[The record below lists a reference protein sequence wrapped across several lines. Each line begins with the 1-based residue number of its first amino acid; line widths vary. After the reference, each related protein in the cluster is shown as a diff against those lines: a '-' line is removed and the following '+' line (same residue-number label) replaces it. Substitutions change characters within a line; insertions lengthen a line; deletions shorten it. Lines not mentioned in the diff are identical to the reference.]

1 MEGKIRVIIKRP
13 DEQFGH
19 VTNISASLENLQ
31 KTVDGYIEAVPLT
44 SEIVILCNEEGKIRG
59 LQKNFFMPYDM
70 ICGTAIV
77 IGRAGEEFCD
87 LDLPF
92 AVWKELLRKWGN

>member
-1 MEGKIRVIIKRP
+1 MERVRVIIKRP

-31 KTVDGYIEAVPLT
+31 KTVEGYIEAVPLT

-59 LQKNFFMPYDM
+59 LQHNIFLPRDT
-70 ICGTAIV
+70 IRGTLIV
-77 IGRAGEEFCD
+77 IGRSGEEFCD
-87 LDLPF
+87 IPISF
-92 AVWKELLRKWGN
+92 AVWKDLLRKWGN